1 MLCASRRPAANIKV
15 LVYSNVETFITFRS
29 STPLVLCI
37 FDYLFLGRELPGE
50 DRLTEWRISGQY
62 VLRSLITATAGSSE
76 RRRCICDCLCLS
88 RGPLA
93 SCQVEGVMK
102 HLAA

>member
-1 MLCASRRPAANIKV
+1 MLCSLLLLLLLLLPLLAAANIKV

-50 DRLTEWRISGQY
+50 L
-62 VLRSLITATAGSSE
+62 
-76 RRRCICDCLCLS
+76 
-88 RGPLA
+88 
-93 SCQVEGVMK
+93 
-102 HLAA
+102 H